1 MEYTRKIITLLIGL
15 IVSVSAQ
22 SNDVNDCLDV
32 VDNQVRLA
40 CYDQRLGY
48 TGPSGSTITS
58 KGVTNTPVS
67 GVLSLTPEKPTAQV
81 GTVAAAQS
89 AYDLVIANSLSM
101 RVTKVHTTNS
111 NKVYYYTDTGRIF
124 RKTSE
129 RLITFKVNDQ
139 VNIEGGFLGAQFLRN
154 QDGKKIKIREVK

>member
-1 MEYTRKIITLLIGL
+1 MEYTRKLIILLIGL
-15 IVSVSAQ
+15 MISVSAQ
-22 SNDVNDCLDV
+22 SNDINDCLDIA
-32 VDNQVRLA
+32 DNNARLA
-40 CYDQRLGY
+40 CYDQTLGY
-48 TGPSGSTITS
+48 TGPSTPTITNS
-58 KGVTNTPVS
+58 GVTNTPIS
-67 GVLSLTPEKPTAQV
+67 GVLSRTPEKPVAQV

-101 RVTKVHTTNS
+101 RVTKVHTTRS
-111 NKVYYYTDTGRIF
+111 KKVYYYTDTGRIF

-129 RLITFKVNDQ
+129 RLITFKVNDH